1 MGFLQ
6 EFEAIDVGNPRE
18 RAQLL
23 STWMERKPL
32 DLFGELRDA
41 RPIFT
46 PMPGQVLVTRYAD
59 VKEVME
65 REDVFSVRLYQKRMD
80 PLVKGF
86 VLGQDDAEEATR
98 EHDISILRLAVS
110 REDLPATRSFTAR
123 GVEATLRTARPQ
135 GRLDVVREL
144 ARPVPT
150 RWALQYFGLT
160 GLDEATLMS
169 QARALFLDIF
179 INTSQDPTI
188 HQEGLAACAKLT
200 GWLDTRIARRR
211 RWRWL
216 RRFSRS
222 ENVLDRLLE
231 MQRVRATR
239 LDDVAIRNALIGSIT
254 GTLDNVSTSTANIF
268 DMLLDRPELLQAARM
283 AALSDDDQALRPYL
297 MEALRFK
304 PPVPALVRYC
314 ERTYS
319 LAQGSPRETVIAKGS
334 VVVLLLSSAMF
345 DPEEVES
352 PMEFRTTRPTSSY
365 LHFGAGPH
373 TCLGRYLGMVLIQE
387 LCKGLLCLQ
396 NLRRAEGP
404 AGQVTRTRE
413 GFPESLEVQFD
424 SGTPAG
430 VTVH

>member
-1 MGFLQ
+1 LQ
-6 EFEAIDVGNPRE
+6 EFEAIDVGNPGE
-18 RAQLL
+18 RAHLL
-23 STWMERKPL
+23 ATWMERKPL
-32 DLFGELRDA
+32 ELFGELRDT

-46 PMPGQVLVTRYAD
+46 PTPEQVFVTRYAD
-59 VKEVME
+59 VKEVLE
-65 REDVFSVRLYQKRMD
+65 REDVFSVRLHQKRME
-80 PLVKGF
+80 PLTKGF
-86 VLGQDDAEEATR
+86 VLGQDDAEHAPR
-98 EHDISILRLAVS
+98 EHDLSILRLAVS
-110 REDLPATRSFTAR
+110 REDLPGTRRFTAR
-123 GVEATLRTARPQ
+123 CVGETLRTALPR

-144 ARPVPT
+144 ARPIPT

-160 GLDEATLMS
+160 GLDEATLMR
-169 QARALFLDIF
+169 QARALFVDIF
-179 INTSQDPTI
+179 INASQDPAL
-188 HQEGLAACAKLT
+188 HQAGLAASAELAA
-200 GWLDTRIARRR
+200 WVDARIARRH

-216 RRFSRS
+216 PRFSRQ

-239 LDDVAIRNALIGSIT
+239 LDDVAIRNAVMGSIT
-254 GTLDNVSTSTANIF
+254 GTLDNVSTSVANIL
-268 DMLLDRPELLQAARM
+268 DLLLDRPELLQAARE
-283 AALSDDDQALRPYL
+283 AALSDDPTELRPYL

-304 PPVPALVRYC
+304 PPVPMLPRYC
-314 ERTYS
+314 ERTYA
-319 LAQGSPRETVIAKGS
+319 LAQGSPRETVIPKGS
-334 VVVLLLSSAMF
+334 VVVVLLSSAMF

-352 PMEFRTTRPTSSY
+352 PGEFRTTRPTSSY

-387 LCKGLLCLQ
+387 LCRGLLGLR

-404 AGQVTRTRE
+404 SGQVTRTRE